1 MTSILVFVVLL
12 GGFFWLRMKRNT
24 SPIVTVQAE
33 GFVRS
38 VFPDG
43 TMEDQNDNG
52 DIVYVFD
59 ENNSLRI
66 ALDGT
71 VFKVSNGTTEVQP
84 PITQFKTTE
93 LRSPHGKMLSSIGI
107 ASDGSLDVFTDNQDA
122 NQKLL
127 NMLKNDQLPEAK
139 DFLEHMDINKY
150 YVDVGKLFYSCALSC
165 TPTVW
170 DFIQNHF
177 NYTPPPQMWEQIA
190 LDALEIK
197 PEHLD
202 VAPAPLSYM
211 LEMDNKQWI
220 SNMFISSVVVHRRY
234 DVLEYAF
241 KYGHD
246 FRTHAERMCYYA
258 YRGENMALMFME
270 ESGSTYR
277 ALAFYLAA
285 RNEKTGIAKSFLRS
299 FTKDQQKGLKKMF
312 GRLKSNPKQILKY
325 FQ

>member
-1 MTSILVFVVLL
+1 MSSILVFVVLL

-24 SPIVTVQAE
+24 SPVVTVQAE

-43 TMEDQNDNG
+43 TVEDQNDNG
-52 DIVYVFD
+52 DIIYVFD
-59 ENNSLRI
+59 ENNSLRV
-66 ALDGT
+66 ARDGT
-71 VFKVSNGTTEVQP
+71 AFKVVNGNSEIEN

-93 LRSPHGKMLSSIGI
+93 LRSPHGQKLSSIGI
-107 ASDGSLDVFTDNQDA
+107 ALDGSLNVFTENQDA
-122 NQKLL
+122 SQKILE
-127 NMLKNDQLPEAK
+127 MLKKEQLTQAK
-139 DFLEHMDINKY
+139 DFLEEMNTKKY
-150 YVDVGKLFYSCALSC
+150 HVDVGELFYSCALSC
-165 TPTVW
+165 PPTVW

-177 NYTPPPQMWEQIA
+177 NYTPPQQMWEKIA
-190 LDALEIK
+190 LDALDIK

-202 VAPAPLSYM
+202 VSPPPLSYM
-211 LEMDNKQWI
+211 MEMDNQQWV
-220 SNMFISSVVVHRRY
+220 SNMVISSVVVHRRY
-234 DVLEYAF
+234 DLLEYAF
-241 KYGHD
+241 KYGQD

-258 YRGENMALMFME
+258 YNGENMALMFME

-299 FTKDQQKGLKKMF
+299 FTKEQQKGLKKMF
-312 GRLKSNPKQILKY
+312 SRLKSNPKQILKY